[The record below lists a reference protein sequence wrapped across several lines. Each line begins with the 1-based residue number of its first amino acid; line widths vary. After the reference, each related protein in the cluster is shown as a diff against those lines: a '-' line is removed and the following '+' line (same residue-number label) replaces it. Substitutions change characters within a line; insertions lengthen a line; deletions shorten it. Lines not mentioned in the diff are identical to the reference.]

1 MQSPNKQPIPI
12 EEIGHDASI
21 QCQHCAACCCRM
33 PVLVLGDPQVPE
45 RYVREDESGLA
56 FMAQGDDGW
65 CVALDRNTLRCTIYE
80 WRPQICRDFAM
91 GGLDCQDIRQQI
103 ADGTPES
110 TI

>member
-1 MQSPNKQPIPI
+1 
-12 EEIGHDASI
+12 
-21 QCQHCAACCCRM
+21 M
-33 PVLVLGDPQVPE
+33 PVLVLGDPLVPE

-65 CVALDRNTLRCTIYE
+65 CVALDRNTLMCTIYE

-110 TI
+110 TT

>member
-12 EEIGHDASI
+12 ELLDHDAAI
-21 QCQHCAACCCRM
+21 QCHHCAACCCRM
-33 PVLVLGDPQVPE
+33 PVLVLGDPLVPE

-65 CVALDRNTLRCTIYE
+65 CIALDRNTLRCTIYE

-91 GGLDCQDIRQQI
+91 GGLDCQDIRQQT
-103 ADGTPES
+103 AAGAFEPPR
-110 TI
+110 

>member
-12 EEIGHDASI
+12 ELLDHDAAI
-21 QCQHCAACCCRM
+21 QCHHCAACCCRM
-33 PVLVLGDPQVPE
+33 PVLVLGDPLVPE

-65 CVALDRNTLRCTIYE
+65 CIALDRNTLRCTIYE

-91 GGLDCQDIRQQI
+91 GGLDCQDIRQQTEGSS
-103 ADGTPES
+103 ATHPR
-110 TI
+110 